1 MTQPP
6 EPRSAVIDGVVH
18 LVSVD
23 ALTGVVGEALPWV
36 ELEDVP

>member
-1 MTQPP
+1 MTQSP
-6 EPRSAVIDGVVH
+6 EPRNAVIDGVVH

>member
-1 MTQPP
+1 VIQPP
-6 EPRSAVIDGVVH
+6 EPRNAVIDGVVH

>member
-1 MTQPP
+1 VTQPP
-6 EPRSAVIDGVVH
+6 APRSAVIDGVVH

-36 ELEDVP
+36 EEEDVP

>member
-1 MTQPP
+1 VTQPP
-6 EPRSAVIDGVVH
+6 EPRTAVIDGVVF

-36 ELEDVP
+36 GEEDVP

>member
-6 EPRSAVIDGVVH
+6 TPRNAVIDGVIY
-18 LVSVD
+18 LVTID

-36 ELEDVP
+36 EEEDVP